1 MVYDMTNLMND
12 HMNNH
17 IDGYK
22 ADHMTQH
29 IVHHTA
35 HHMIDNP
42 TYQFKKLAVAAL
54 STNGKG
60 GFRNAS

>member
-29 IVHHTA
+29 IAHHT
-35 HHMIDNP
+35 IGNP
-42 TYQFKKLAVAAL
+42 TYQFKKLAVSAL
-54 STNGKG
+54 SINGKG
-60 GFRNAS
+60 GFKECFVR